1 MAIYE
6 QNLEYEEAL
15 REDIERDFQ
24 RQLKLIEEI
33 ERKEKEEK
41 EKEEIEKEKEEERKP
56 TKEEL
61 RNLRMKFYIGNNNDK
76 NTK

>member
-61 RNLRMKFYIGNNNDK
+61 RNLRMNFYIGNSNDK